1 MTILQITTSVIL
13 LIQHNLRP
21 RYPPGGE
28 GVPMTT
34 KQGSYSYKLLKAAQ
48 ARSRAS
54 GFLPKQNRRILSPLP
69 CVKNAEPATA
79 ATPVAANRFRA
90 VLCAVSP
97 STREQSASMDR
108 GVHISECPLVR
119 RNLAETRDH
128 CYETPAEGDVL
139 EEQGNH

>member
-90 VLCAVSP
+90 FLCAVSP
-97 STREQSASMDR
+97 STREQSANTYR
-108 GVHISECPLVR
+108 GGVTSPNAHSY
-119 RNLAETRDH
+119 A
-128 CYETPAEGDVL
+128 
-139 EEQGNH
+139 